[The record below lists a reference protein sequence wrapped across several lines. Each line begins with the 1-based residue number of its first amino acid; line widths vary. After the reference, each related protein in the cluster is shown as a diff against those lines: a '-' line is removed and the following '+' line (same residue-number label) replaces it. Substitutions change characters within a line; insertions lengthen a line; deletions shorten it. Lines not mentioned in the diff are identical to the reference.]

1 MKGRHMSLLIVIRP
15 SDGDVKPG
23 GLLGTIRQEW
33 ATCPPKWCAIRK
45 WVTVLES
52 IRSMRNPN
60 HASEVGQMSFMN
72 TLFDGKFWSLG
83 KNSLNHTESNGED
96 AITQLF
102 PIVRRCS
109 YHKFGV
115 SGVVELHNAVCILSL
130 NVLYAKIFVFLWFW
144 FVMLLI
150 VTVSSYY
157 FLLEDASSYKER
169 VWTSRRESS
178 RNFLECTRMKSKLLE
193 QIQAFRNLY
202 NTTYESG
209 TRFKVCHGSLY
220 AVTWLADEPRE
231 FNLPTLPQR
240 CITYLLEK
248 LPSKYCAHSEEYL
261 SICKETPRPHRQSG
275 VQTAP
280 PRHRGIPAVFC
291 LIVGL
296 NQYVRKPIVCSNAS
310 LPENLLNEYCWTH
323 STFTAEDSYR
333 KKVGVEVPFPG
344 LGPSRG
350 ARESKTKI
358 QRYYQWVFICL
369 FFQAVLFYIPR
380 FLWKNWEGGKLRAL
394 RLDLDVG
401 LLSAD
406 EKADK
411 KRLLLNYLYEHRNT
425 HTWWTYRYF
434 LCEVLALVNV
444 FITSERIEDRLYIIL
459 QFSGLKQGD
468 ALLPLLFNFA
478 LDYSI
483 KKVKQNRR
491 GLELNGLRQLLVH
504 ADDLNMLGENPQMI
518 LLEASNKISLEER
531 RLRVFENKMIRKIVR
546 TKRNEVTGEW
556 RKLHN
561 AELHASYSSPNIK
574 SRSMRLADH
583 VARLGDNVSGMSPES
598 SAENNP
604 AFAINGLRE
613 KRGKPQS
620 DNLFQPGFEPG
631 PGGQMFLMNRFLD
644 GEFWSYGSKVLDFLE
659 SDEED
664 RVDPMIYVFPR
675 VAKCIFYRFGPSET
689 VERHDSLCV
698 LPLNVLNE
706 KIYVFL
712 WFWLVML
719 LVVTSG
725 WILFR
730 LVTIFSRRTRILIFG
745 TRFGFI
751 SKNSVHK
758 LVAHISVGDWFLLC
772 MVGENADSVSFNEV
786 INALAEKMDHHTYNA
801 LELRVV

>member
-1 MKGRHMSLLIVIRP
+1 MMLDIFKGVIKVFRRHRVHTDSLVFRLHHR
-15 SDGDVKPG
+15 
-23 GLLGTIRQEW
+23 
-33 ATCPPKWCAIRK
+33 
-45 WVTVLES
+45 VTV
-52 IRSMRNPN
+52 
-60 HASEVGQMSFMN
+60 A
-72 TLFDGKFWSLG
+72 
-83 KNSLNHTESNGED
+83 
-96 AITQLF
+96 
-102 PIVRRCS
+102 
-109 YHKFGV
+109 
-115 SGVVELHNAVCILSL
+115 
-130 NVLYAKIFVFLWFW
+130 
-144 FVMLLI
+144 
-150 VTVSSYY
+150 
-157 FLLEDASSYKER
+157 FLL
-169 VWTSRRESS
+169 
-178 RNFLECTRMKSKLLE
+178 L
-193 QIQAFRNLY
+193 
-202 NTTYESG
+202 
-209 TRFKVCHGSLY
+209 
-220 AVTWLADEPRE
+220 
-231 FNLPTLPQR
+231 
-240 CITYLLEK
+240 
-248 LPSKYCAHSEEYL
+248 
-261 SICKETPRPHRQSG
+261 
-275 VQTAP
+275 
-280 PRHRGIPAVFC
+280 FC

-444 FITSERIEDRLYIIL
+444 FS
-459 QFSGLKQGD
+459 
-468 ALLPLLFNFA
+468 
-478 LDYSI
+478 
-483 KKVKQNRR
+483 
-491 GLELNGLRQLLVH
+491 
-504 ADDLNMLGENPQMI
+504 
-518 LLEASNKISLEER
+518 
-531 RLRVFENKMIRKIVR
+531 
-546 TKRNEVTGEW
+546 
-556 RKLHN
+556 
-561 AELHASYSSPNIK
+561 
-574 SRSMRLADH
+574 
-583 VARLGDNVSGMSPES
+583 
-598 SAENNP
+598 
-604 AFAINGLRE
+604 
-613 KRGKPQS
+613 
-620 DNLFQPGFEPG
+620 
-631 PGGQMFLMNRFLD
+631 QMFLMNRFLD

>member
-1 MKGRHMSLLIVIRP
+1 VLVIKFKMLDIFKRLARVFKRRRVQTDSLVFRLHY
-15 SDGDVKPG
+15 S
-23 GLLGTIRQEW
+23 
-33 ATCPPKWCAIRK
+33 
-45 WVTVLES
+45 VTVAFLLLFCV
-52 IRSMRNPN
+52 IVTFNQYFRKPLTC
-60 HASEVGQMSFMN
+60 SEVGSKDSNMVDEFCLTRSKYVSPELPNLREIVHPGITFNDRDRKMISLKYYQWIFIYLFFQVRMS
-72 TLFDGKFWSLG
+72 D
-83 KNSLNHTESNGED
+83 
-96 AITQLF
+96 
-102 PIVRRCS
+102 
-109 YHKFGV
+109 
-115 SGVVELHNAVCILSL
+115 
-130 NVLYAKIFVFLWFW
+130 VLYEHI
-144 FVMLLI
+144 I
-150 VTVSSYY
+150 
-157 FLLEDASSYKER
+157 
-169 VWTSRRESS
+169 RREILVFG
-178 RNFLECTRMKSKLLE
+178 RD
-193 QIQAFRNLY
+193 QGVQ
-202 NTTYESG
+202 
-209 TRFKVCHGSLY
+209 
-220 AVTWLADEPRE
+220 
-231 FNLPTLPQR
+231 
-240 CITYLLEK
+240 
-248 LPSKYCAHSEEYL
+248 
-261 SICKETPRPHRQSG
+261 ETPRPHRQSG

-280 PRHRGIPAVFC
+280 PRHRGIPAAVLSDRGLEPVRAKADC
-291 LIVGL
+291 LQQRL
-296 NQYVRKPIVCSNAS
+296 

-444 FITSERIEDRLYIIL
+444 FS
-459 QFSGLKQGD
+459 
-468 ALLPLLFNFA
+468 
-478 LDYSI
+478 
-483 KKVKQNRR
+483 
-491 GLELNGLRQLLVH
+491 
-504 ADDLNMLGENPQMI
+504 
-518 LLEASNKISLEER
+518 
-531 RLRVFENKMIRKIVR
+531 
-546 TKRNEVTGEW
+546 
-556 RKLHN
+556 
-561 AELHASYSSPNIK
+561 
-574 SRSMRLADH
+574 
-583 VARLGDNVSGMSPES
+583 
-598 SAENNP
+598 
-604 AFAINGLRE
+604 
-613 KRGKPQS
+613 
-620 DNLFQPGFEPG
+620 
-631 PGGQMFLMNRFLD
+631 QMFLMNRFLD

-719 LVVTSG
+719 LVITSG

-745 TRFGFI
+745 IRFGFI
-751 SKNSVHK
+751 PKISVHK
-758 LVAHISVGDWFLLC
+758 LVAHIGVGDWFLLC